1 MIPPVLK
8 NLAHIDFIV
17 TDIFQLDKIIQN
29 YGKVIYYT
37 PEVVF
42 GIPNID
48 KDSYL
53 ITDLE
58 MTTEKGED
66 LYIIQRDPNSVEKLK
81 NPKTDYDYKIAV
93 TDYDLFSEN
102 FDLESL
108 PSFIDEMDEKYHP
121 ECIESLKLQLIDAKT
136 ETACKIIYQD
146 LLLHLEE
153 SNSFLKSHIYF
164 GNVLSQEVQ
173 KAVCYWLL
181 KYNEYLLF
189 DVQQYFKTI
198 FPNDIKPIEVNV
210 TQIVANKEDKQKQK
224 LRNSNVY
231 RIAFLFADGTLTFE
245 KMTAVYGNKRYD
257 TINELAEIISQDYKI
272 SKSSLQP
279 YLNQT
284 IKEVNSDK
292 NLFDISKLKYLQLI
306 AEDFHSQQ
314 KQLSA
319 FFSVKIEKLTS
330 INE

>member
-8 NLAHIDFIV
+8 NITHIDFIV
-17 TDIFQLDKIIQN
+17 TDIFQLDKIIQD
-29 YGKVIYYT
+29 YGKIIYYT

-42 GIPNID
+42 DISDID
-48 KDSYL
+48 SSLYL
-53 ITDLE
+53 ITE
-58 MTTEKGED
+58 FGENV
-66 LYIIQRDPNSVEKLK
+66 YIIQRDPNSIGKLK
-81 NPKTDYDYKIAV
+81 NPKTDYDYKIGV
-93 TDYDLFSEN
+93 TDYNLFSKS

-108 PSFIDEMDEKYHP
+108 PSFMDEMTEKYHP
-121 ECIESLKLQLIDAKT
+121 EFIESLKLQLVDAKT

-146 LLLHLEE
+146 LLLHIEE
-153 SNSFLKSHIYF
+153 SNSFLKNNLNF
-164 GNVLSQEVQ
+164 GFGTILSREVQ

-181 KYNEYLLF
+181 KYNEYLLSN
-189 DVQQYFKTI
+189 VHQYFKTI
-198 FPNDIKPIEVNV
+198 FPNDIKPIEENV
-210 TQIVANKEDKQKQK
+210 TQIVANKADKQKEK

-231 RIAFLFADGTLTFE
+231 RIALLFADGTLTFE
-245 KMTAVYGNKRYD
+245 KMTAIYGNKRYD
-257 TINELAEIISQDYKI
+257 TINELAEIISQDHKI

-292 NLFDISKLKYLQLI
+292 NLFDASKLKYLQLI

-314 KQLSA
+314 KELST
-319 FFSVKIEKLTS
+319 FFSGKIEKLTS